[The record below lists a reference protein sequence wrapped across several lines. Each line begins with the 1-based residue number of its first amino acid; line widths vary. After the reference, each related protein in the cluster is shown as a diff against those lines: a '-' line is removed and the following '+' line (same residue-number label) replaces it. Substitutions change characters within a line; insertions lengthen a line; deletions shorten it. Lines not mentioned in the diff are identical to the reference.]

1 MSIERLAV
9 KYPADDDNLWLITA
23 GPEREVQI
31 GSHPGGRPPFL
42 IEGDLPDQR
51 HETSE
56 VAKAVDCIVAWL
68 GSPQVPALPSACSD
82 DSRKIPRSGVTAR
95 AAP

>member
-1 MSIERLAV
+1 RDTVPSVETVFALLRQCLPSVSIVRLAV
-9 KYPADDDNLWLITA
+9 KYPADDDNLWFIRA
-23 GPEREVQI
+23 DGRREVQI

-56 VAKAVDCIVAWL
+56 VAEAVDSIVAWL
-68 GSPQVPALPSACSD
+68 GSP
-82 DSRKIPRSGVTAR
+82 
-95 AAP
+95 